1 LSFQTTEQM
10 IEEPLFSAVALIARI
25 LMALVFLVSCIEKTV
40 KFQDA
45 VDEYA
50 KVRVPFVKFT
60 VIGVNVFH
68 LVASICLIA
77 GWLVM
82 EMSVALA
89 LFTFLATIRVH
100 DFWNMEGEEQVIR
113 SRIALA
119 NFAVVGGL
127 LLLAAT
133 GPGSLV
139 LQGG

>member
-1 LSFQTTEQM
+1 MSFQTTEQM

>member
-1 LSFQTTEQM
+1 M

>member
-1 LSFQTTEQM
+1 M
-10 IEEPLFSAVALIARI
+10 IEEPLFSTMALIARI
-25 LMALVFLVSCIEKTV
+25 LLALVFLVSCIEKTV
-40 KFQDA
+40 KFKDA

-50 KVRVPFVKFT
+50 KAHVPFPKFT
-60 VIGVNVFH
+60 VVSVNIFH
-68 LVASICLIA
+68 LVASVCVIA

-82 EMSVALA
+82 EMAIGLA
-89 LFTFLATIRVH
+89 VFTFLATIRVH
-100 DFWNMEGEEQVIR
+100 DFWNMEGEEQVVR

-139 LQGG
+139 L

>member
-1 LSFQTTEQM
+1 M
-10 IEEPLFSAVALIARI
+10 IEEPLFSIVALIARI
-25 LMALVFLVSCIEKTV
+25 LMALVFLVSCIEKTI
-40 KFQDA
+40 KFEDA
-45 VDEYA
+45 LDEYA